1 MGSLSSIFLNS
12 ESIKLIENLVY
23 LGLLIG
29 MKKEDAQ
36 KISHSYIAIMANNFK
51 IKTLEPSY
59 FCEVVL
65 PVCKNSENKYK
76 ILQIG
81 DYEKQILA
89 DKPDFVKDNNFMN
102 NMYKDIQSD
111 LDAGNKRD
119 TILMYQF
126 SDMHWNLE
134 YTEGTSA
141 DCGEIVCCKSGQIPK

>member
-12 ESIKLIENLVY
+12 ESIKLIEELVY

-36 KISHSYIAIMANNFK
+36 KISHSYIAIMANSLK

-65 PVCKNSENKYK
+65 PICKNSENKYK

-141 DCGEIVCCKSGQIPK
+141 DFGEIVCCKPGQIPK